1 MGVVLL
7 VVLSYVAYVFLSYH
21 RIEDH
26 QPLEAVRPVEAT
38 ARIDEVYSITTFNVG
53 FGAYSADF
61 SFFMDGGAESVAR
74 SADAV
79 RENTFGALGLITER
93 APDFAFFQEVD
104 LAATRSHQVD
114 MSALIAEAM
123 PAYSAVFAV
132 NYDSPFLFYPLL
144 QPHGKTLAGI
154 ETCSRY
160 RISGAERRSLP
171 IDEGVMK
178 LIDLDR
184 CYSVTRIPVQGGGEL
199 CLFNVHLTAYTE
211 DPAIVD
217 GQIAML
223 FGEMAEEYAAGNYV
237 LCGGDFNRDLWGNS
251 GEVFPTETPTPSW
264 ALAFPTEKIPD
275 GFALCRPEGA
285 PVPTCRDASAP
296 YVPGET
302 FVTVLDGFIASD
314 NILCVSVEHVDGGFQ
329 YSDHNPVRMEFLLK
343 GLETAA

>member
-1 MGVVLL
+1 
-7 VVLSYVAYVFLSYH
+7 
-21 RIEDH
+21 
-26 QPLEAVRPVEAT
+26 
-38 ARIDEVYSITTFNVG
+38 
-53 FGAYSADF
+53 
-61 SFFMDGGAESVAR
+61 
-74 SADAV
+74 
-79 RENTFGALGLITER
+79 
-93 APDFAFFQEVD
+93 
-104 LAATRSHQVD
+104 

-285 PVPTCRDASAP
+285 PVPTCRTRP
-296 YVPGET
+296 R
-302 FVTVLDGFIASD
+302 
-314 NILCVSVEHVDGGFQ
+314 
-329 YSDHNPVRMEFLLK
+329 RMCREKPLSPCWTALLRRTIYCAFRSSMWTEAFSIPITIRC
-343 GLETAA
+343 GWNFC